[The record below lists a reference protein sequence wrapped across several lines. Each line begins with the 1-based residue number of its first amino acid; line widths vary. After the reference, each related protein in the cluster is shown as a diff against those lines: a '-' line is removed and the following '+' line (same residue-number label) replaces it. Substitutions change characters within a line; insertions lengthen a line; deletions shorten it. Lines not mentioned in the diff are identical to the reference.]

1 MQLKTNDRLEL
12 PEADADSVAHSQRV
26 GRLIRDAIEESAGSI
41 SFAEYMQL
49 ALYAP
54 GLGYYSAGAAK
65 FGADGD
71 FVTAPEISPL
81 FGRILA
87 RQAAHV
93 LAQLGV
99 GDLFELGAGS
109 GALAVSMLTK
119 LDELQALPERYLIL
133 EVSAELKQ
141 RQEARFKAEVPQY
154 LDRISWV
161 ADFPQGFR
169 GVVVANEV
177 ADAMPVERFLI
188 RRGDVLQ
195 TRVTLEDDCFRW
207 RYDTAPEALHS
218 AVRKIEAQIGARFD
232 DGYESEVS
240 LALGN
245 WVGDLA
251 RSIESGFIFLID
263 YGTTRREYYAADRN
277 EGWLRCHFRHHAHN
291 DPLILPGIQD
301 LTAWVDFST
310 VAEAAVA
317 RDLTVAGYVTQA
329 HLLLNGGLDEEL
341 ADFVS
346 LPVVRQIALSGQV
359 KLLTLPGEM
368 GENFKCI
375 GLARGD
381 ITPPPALLTAD
392 KAHLL

>member
-1 MQLKTNDRLEL
+1 MQLKTLNQPNF
-12 PEADADSVAHSQRV
+12 PEVDADSAAHSQRV
-26 GRLIRDAIEESAGSI
+26 ASLIRDTIEDSAGSI
-41 SFAEYMQL
+41 SFAKFMQL

-65 FGADGD
+65 FGEDGD

-87 RQAAHV
+87 RQSAFV
-93 LAQLGV
+93 LAELDG
-99 GDLFELGAGS
+99 GDVFELGAGS
-109 GALAVSMLTK
+109 GALAVSMLAK
-119 LDELQALPERYLIL
+119 LDELHALPDRYLIL
-133 EVSAELKQ
+133 EVSADLRQ
-141 RQEARFKAEVPQY
+141 RQEARFRAEAPRY
-154 LDRISWV
+154 LNRISWV
-161 ADFPQGFR
+161 AELPQDFS

-177 ADAMPVERFLI
+177 ADAIPVERFLI
-188 RRGDVLQ
+188 RGGDVLQ
-195 TRVTLEDDCFRW
+195 ARVGLEDERFQWC
-207 RYDTAPEALHS
+207 YETAPESLCQ
-218 AVRKIEAQIGARFD
+218 AVRKIEAQNGAGLV

-245 WVGDLA
+245 WVSDLA
-251 RSIESGFIFLID
+251 ESLESGCIFLID
-263 YGTTRREYYAADRN
+263 YGTTRREYYAPDRQR
-277 EGWLRCHFRHHAHN
+277 GWLRCHFRHRAHD

-301 LTAWVDFST
+301 LTSWVDFSA

-317 RDLTVAGYVTQA
+317 SGMTVAGYVTQA
-329 HLLLNGGLDEEL
+329 HLLLDGGLDEEL

-346 LPVVRQIALSGQV
+346 LPVPRQIALSGQV

-375 GLARGD
+375 ALARGN

>member
-1 MQLKTNDRLEL
+1 MQLKTHDRLKL
-12 PEADADSVAHSQRV
+12 PEADADSAAHSHRV
-26 GRLIRDAIEESAGSI
+26 ACLIRDEIDASGGSI

-71 FVTAPEISPL
+71 FVTAPEISSL
-81 FGRILA
+81 FGRVLA
-87 RQAAHV
+87 RQSAHI
-93 LAQLGV
+93 LTQLGG

-109 GALAVSMLTK
+109 GALAVSMLAK

-141 RQEARFKAEVPQY
+141 RQEAKFRAEAPQY
-154 LDRISWV
+154 LDRISWL

-169 GVVVANEV
+169 GVVIANEV
-177 ADAMPVERFLI
+177 ADALPVERFLI
-188 RRGDVLQ
+188 RRNDVLQ
-195 TRVTLEDDCFRW
+195 ARVALEDDRFQW
-207 RYDTAPEALHS
+207 RYDKAPEALHS
-218 AVRKIEAQIGARFD
+218 AVRTIEMQIGAQLN

-245 WVGDLA
+245 WLSDLA
-251 RSIESGFIFLID
+251 GSIESGFIFLID

-277 EGWLRCHFRHHAHN
+277 QGWLRCHFRHHAHN

-310 VAEAAVA
+310 VADAAVA
-317 RDLTVAGYVTQA
+317 NGMTVAGYVTQA

-341 ADFVS
+341 ADFTS
-346 LPVVRQIALSGQV
+346 LPVRQQISLSGQV

-375 GLARGD
+375 GLAHGD
-381 ITPPPALLTAD
+381 FVSPPALLTAD